1 MRIVEELVKEG
12 RISTEAFRGTAAIGK
27 KGEATSSG
35 KHWNN
40 KKEEFFKMIDR
51 DGDGS
56 LSL

>member
-35 KHWNN
+35 KH
-40 KKEEFFKMIDR
+40 
-51 DGDGS
+51 
-56 LSL
+56 